1 MSTFYQYD
9 QVNDTDIAIIAMSC
23 RFPGADNIEAFWRNL
38 RDGVES
44 ISFFSEEELV
54 EAGIDPELVKK
65 PNYVRAKGVLPDV
78 ELFDA
83 SFFGFNPREA
93 SQMDPQHRLFLE
105 ESWKIIETA
114 GYHPDFYEGL
124 IGLYAGIGMNTY
136 LLNNLSTQRQQL
148 EATSGIF
155 PLLIGNDK
163 DYMPTKVSYKLNLK
177 GPSVNVQTACST
189 SLVATHLACQALLNG
204 ECDMALAGG
213 VSLQIPHKSGYLYQE
228 GMILSPDGH
237 CRAFDANAKG
247 IVYGNGVGLIMLK
260 RVADAINDGDEIHA
274 IIKGSAINND
284 GSLKVAYTA
293 PGVDGQAAVIA
304 EAQAV
309 ADVDPETISYIET
322 HGTGTALGD
331 PIEIAAL
338 TKAFREQTDKNG
350 FCAIGSVKTNVGHL
364 DTAAAVAGVIKT
376 VLALKHRQI
385 PPSLNFEAPNPQ
397 IDFANTPFY
406 VNAKLADWPSEGS
419 PRRAGVSSFGFGG
432 TNAHIILEEAPPRL
446 TSGDSRPAQLL
457 VLSAKSESVLENA
470 TTNLAA
476 HLQQHPEL
484 NLADVAYT
492 LQVGRHVF
500 NHRRAIVCQDR
511 VEAIKLLRSPNSKQV
526 VTQVREQAARP
537 VVFMFPG
544 QGAQYVNMGRELY
557 ETEEMFRNCV
567 NECSELLEPLLGVD
581 LRTILYPENDHIEE
595 AEQQLQQTVIT
606 QSAIFTIEYALAQLF
621 MEWGI
626 QPQAV
631 IGHSIGEFA
640 AACLAGVFSL
650 ENALKL
656 VAARGQLMQSC
667 APGAMLS
674 VSLPETETLSFL
686 NPDLSIAAINAPNQS
701 VVSGPIE
708 TIEALQHQLAEK
720 KISSVRLHTSHAFHS
735 AMMDPI
741 VPDFAAILKKIALN
755 PPQMEWISTVTGNR
769 LSHEEATD
777 SSYWIKN
784 LRQTVRFD
792 AGVQQL
798 FDNPAQILLEVGPG
812 RTLSTLAARHPHKAK
827 EQATLSSL
835 RHPQAKET
843 DMAFLLSTLGKLW
856 LEGVTIDWSGF
867 YNNEDRY
874 RVALPPYPFE
884 RKKYWIDPQ
893 EQIHVSQKP
902 LKETKKVSHPLLES
916 HFSENAE
923 EEVYVA
929 YLQPQKHW
937 ELDEHRMLK
946 KAILPGTAYLEMA
959 VAAFKD
965 YVGVA
970 EVELRDVS
978 FLLPL
983 IVEEGDK
990 KEVQVILKKQG
1001 EAFEFVIRS
1010 QTGEKEWQ
1018 EHVRGKIVH
1027 ITDTSSLQKHN
1038 IQTIQSQCQ
1047 QQQLE
1052 FPDNPETTHIE
1063 FMDYGPRWQ
1072 NVRQVNLGENQALV
1086 KLTLPTRFIA
1096 DVQSYTLH
1104 PALLDAAVGFLSLHD
1119 VGPCLPLSYQS
1130 LRLSGS
1136 LSQTIYSYIR
1146 YADDK
1151 KSPKDVLRFHITIMD
1166 EEGTELVSIENY
1178 TLRKIESKTLA
1189 SRLSQT
1195 LESSKKADIGGW
1207 FYLPSWKRSQ
1217 VPMNTRAFQERQQW
1231 LVFLNECGLNSKIVE
1246 QLQQHHQEV
1255 FIVKAGSSFSKMTD
1269 HEYTLNMRQPE
1280 DYNLLFNDLQSM
1292 NVRLNKIVHLWNV
1305 TGNEREQPI
1314 LERLDISQNRGLHSF
1329 LSLAKAI
1336 GNHNISDEIAL
1347 LVVSNNMQEVTGD
1360 ELLYPEKATLLGA
1373 VKIIP
1378 QEYQAVRCRSI
1389 DIVLPESGSRQEAK
1403 LVEQLLRDFTTP
1415 ISEDI
1420 IVAYRGNYRWKQT
1433 FEPLRLEHARKE
1445 HTRLRDRGVYLIT
1458 GGLGGIGLVLAEHLA
1473 QKARVKLVL
1482 TGRSAFPAKEEQE
1495 KWLSTHDEQ
1504 DSISQKIRK
1513 IQAIEATGSEVA
1525 VFSADAANLEQMA
1538 EVVAQTEKQFG
1549 QIHGIIHCA
1558 GIPDYKGVI
1567 QRRSREDTEE
1577 ILAPKVK
1584 GTLILEHLSQH
1595 TRLDFFIVCSTIG
1608 AILHKMK
1615 FGQVGYS
1622 AANEFLDAFTYYKTS
1637 RDGTFNVSINWNDW
1651 KEVGM
1656 SERAEQR
1663 WVASHDIPEGHAV
1676 RHGIM
1681 LPSEGAE
1688 VFDRIL
1694 EQSPAPRIVV
1704 STQDLPTLIVKDAEA
1719 AATFLETPQT
1729 QSKAAKS
1736 TDARPELSTTYTE
1749 PGNTIEQELV
1759 ELWQQF
1765 LGIEPIGI
1773 YDDFF
1778 ELGGDSLLGTQIMAR
1793 SRETFNVDIP
1803 MGRLF
1808 EDPTIA
1814 GIAAYIAK
1822 NQRTLQGIESISGE
1836 EREEGEI

>member
-1 MSTFYQYD
+1 MSRFYEYEH
-9 QVNDTDIAIIAMSC
+9 VNDTDIAIIAMSC
-23 RFPGADNIEAFWRNL
+23 RFPGADNLEAFWRNL

-54 EAGIDPELVKK
+54 EAGIAPELVKK
-65 PNYVRAKGVLPDV
+65 PNYIRAKGVLSDV

-83 SFFGFNPREA
+83 PFFGFSPREA

-105 ESWKIIETA
+105 EAWKIIETS

-136 LLNNLSTQRQQL
+136 LLNNLSMQRQQL

-237 CRAFDANAKG
+237 CRAFDANARG

-260 RVADAINDGDEIHA
+260 RLGDAISDGDEIHA

-309 ADVDPETISYIET
+309 ADVEVETITYIET

-338 TKAFREQTDKNG
+338 TKAFREQTDKIG

-364 DTAAAVAGVIKT
+364 DTAAGVAGVIKT

-385 PPSLNFEAPNPQ
+385 PPILNFETPNPQ
-397 IDFANTPFY
+397 IDFASTPFY
-406 VNAKLADWPSEGS
+406 VNATLADWNSKGT

-432 TNAHIILEEAPPRL
+432 TNAHIILEEAPLRQS
-446 TSGDSRPAQLL
+446 SGDSRRAQLL
-457 VLSAKSESVLENA
+457 VLSAKSESALETA
-470 TTNLAA
+470 TTNLAT
-476 HLQQHPEL
+476 HLQQHPDF

-500 NHRRAIVCQDR
+500 NHRRMLVCQDR
-511 VEAIKLLRSPNSKQV
+511 AEAITLLKSPNAKQV
-526 VTQVREQAARP
+526 VTQVQEPAARP
-537 VVFMFPG
+537 VVFLFPG
-544 QGAQYVNMGRELY
+544 QGAQYVNMARELY
-557 ETEEMFRNCV
+557 ETEERFRTCV
-567 NECSELLEPLLGVD
+567 DECAELLEPLMGLD
-581 LRTILYPENDHIEE
+581 LCDILYPEPELSED
-595 AEQQLQQTVIT
+595 AEQQLQQTAVT
-606 QSAIFTIEYALAQLF
+606 QPAIFTIEYALAQLF

-631 IGHSIGEFA
+631 IGHSIGEFT
-640 AACLAGVFSL
+640 AACIAGVFSL
-650 ENALKL
+650 EDALKL

-667 APGAMLS
+667 AAGAMLS
-674 VSLPETETLSFL
+674 VPLSETEVLPLL
-686 NPDLSIAAINAPNQS
+686 NSQLSIAALNAPNQS
-701 VVSGPIE
+701 VVSGPTEAIA
-708 TIEALQHQLAEK
+708 ALQQTLTEK
-720 KISSVRLHTSHAFHS
+720 NINGIRLHTSHAFHS

-741 VPDFAAILKKIALN
+741 LPPFADLLKNVVLN
-755 PPQMEWISTVTGNR
+755 PPQIGWISTVTGNWI
-769 LSHEEATD
+769 SAEEATD
-777 SSYWIKN
+777 PSYWTRN
-784 LRQTVRFD
+784 LRQTVRFAD
-792 AGVQQL
+792 GVQQL
-798 FDNPAQILLEVGPG
+798 FGNPAQILLEVGPG
-812 RTLSTLAARHPHKAK
+812 RTLSTLAGRHPSKAK
-827 EQATLSSL
+827 AQTTLSSL
-835 RHPQAKET
+835 RHPQAKES
-843 DMAFLLSTLGKLW
+843 DAAFLLTTLGKLW
-856 LEGVTIDWSGF
+856 LEGAPIHWNGF
-867 YNNEDRY
+867 YSNEDRY

-884 RKKYWIDPQ
+884 HKKYWIEPQ
-893 EQIHVSQKP
+893 EQPQGHQK
-902 LKETKKVSHPLLES
+902 LLRETKMVSHPLLEY
-916 HFSENAE
+916 HFSESAE
-923 EEVYVA
+923 EEVYVTH
-929 YLQPQKHW
+929 LQPEKHW
-937 ELDEHRMLK
+937 ELDEHRMLER
-946 KAILPGTAYLEMA
+946 AILPGTAYLEMA

-965 YVGVA
+965 YMGV
-970 EVELRDVS
+970 EKVELRDIS

-983 IVEEGDK
+983 IVEKDDK
-990 KEVQVILKKQG
+990 KEVQVILKKQQ
-1001 EAFEFVIRS
+1001 EMYEFTIRS
-1010 QTGEKEWQ
+1010 QAAGKEWQ
-1018 EHVRGKIVH
+1018 EHVRGKIAN
-1027 ITDTSSLQKHN
+1027 IKDTFSPQKHD
-1038 IQTIQSQCQ
+1038 IQAIRLQCQ
-1047 QQQLE
+1047 HQQLD
-1052 FPDNPETTHIE
+1052 FPEKAETTQIE

-1086 KLTLPTRFIA
+1086 KLILPTRFIA
-1096 DVQSYTLH
+1096 DVQFYALH

-1119 VGPCLPLSYQS
+1119 VGPCLPLSYQN

-1146 YADDK
+1146 YADNEK
-1151 KSPKDVLRFHITIMD
+1151 ASKDVLRFHITIMD
-1166 EEGTELVSIENY
+1166 EEGTELVNIENY
-1178 TLRKIESKTLA
+1178 ILRKIEGKTLA
-1189 SRLSQT
+1189 NRLSQS
-1195 LESSKKADIGGW
+1195 LESSKKSDIGGW

-1217 VPMNTRAFQERQQW
+1217 VLINAQVFQEKQQW
-1231 LVFLNECGLNSKIVE
+1231 LVFLNDCGLNTKIVE
-1246 QLQQHHQEV
+1246 QLQQQQQEV
-1255 FIVKAGSSFSKMTD
+1255 FIVKTGSSFSRITE
-1269 HEYTLNMRQPE
+1269 HEYTVNLQQPA
-1280 DYNLLFNDLQSM
+1280 DYNLLFKELQSA
-1292 NVRLNKIVHLWNV
+1292 NIRLNKIVHLWNV
-1305 TGNEREQPI
+1305 SENSDEQSI
-1314 LERLDISQNRGLHSF
+1314 LERLDISQNRGLHSL

-1336 GNHNISDEIAL
+1336 GNHNISDDIAL

-1360 ELLYPEKATLLGA
+1360 ELLFPEKAMILGA

-1378 QEYQAVRCRSI
+1378 QEYQTIHCRSI

-1415 ISEDI
+1415 INEDI

-1473 QKARVKLVL
+1473 QKLRVRLVL

-1504 DSISQKIRK
+1504 ESISQKIRK
-1513 IQAIEATGSEVA
+1513 IQAIEAAGSEVL
-1525 VFSADAANLEQMA
+1525 VFSADAANLDQMA

-1549 QIHGIIHCA
+1549 QIHGVIHCA

-1567 QRRSREDTEE
+1567 QRRSREDTED

-1584 GTLILEHLSQH
+1584 GTLILEHLLQH

-1637 RDGTFNVSINWNDW
+1637 KDGTFSVSINWNDW

-1663 WVASHDIPEGHAV
+1663 WVVSHDIPEGHAV
-1676 RHGIM
+1676 RHGTM

-1719 AATFLETPQT
+1719 AATFMETPQH
-1729 QSKAAKS
+1729 QMKKAKS
-1736 TDARPELSTTYTE
+1736 VDTRPELSAIYTE
-1749 PGNTIEQELV
+1749 PGNAIEQKLV

-1773 YDDFF
+1773 HDDFF

-1793 SRETFNVDIP
+1793 IREAFDVDIP
-1803 MGRLF
+1803 MGKLF
-1808 EDPTIA
+1808 EDPTIT
-1814 GIAAYIAK
+1814 GISRYIA
-1822 NQRTLQGIESISGE
+1822 NSRQATQGIERITEE